1 VSSIRVFF
9 VLVLA
14 FLVLPGCAEQSCHCD
29 LIAAE
34 SECIQFSAT
43 DNPLYATQ
51 LSATCSSVL
60 EGLCTT
66 LGGAYTFGAS
76 CPTADAVA
84 ECAVSFP
91 NYNEKDIYYSTGG
104 NPVAAG
110 SREPDDDCSG
120 NGVVTWY

>member
-1 VSSIRVFF
+1 MERGERTAGALRTTQPSARLRSRR
-9 VLVLA
+9 
-14 FLVLPGCAEQSCHCD
+14 P
-29 LIAAE
+29 AAP
-34 SECIQFSAT
+34 

-60 EGLCTT
+60 EGLCSS
-66 LGGAYTFGAS
+66 LGGSYTFGAS

-91 NYNEKDIYYSTGG
+91 NDNEKDIFYSTGG
-104 NPVAAG
+104 NPIAAG
-110 SREPDDDCSG
+110 STEPDDDCSG